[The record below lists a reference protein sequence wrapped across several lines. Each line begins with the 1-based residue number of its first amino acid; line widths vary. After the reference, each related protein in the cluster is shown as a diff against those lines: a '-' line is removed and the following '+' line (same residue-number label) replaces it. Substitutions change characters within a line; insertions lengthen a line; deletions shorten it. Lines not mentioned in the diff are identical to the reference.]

1 MVSNATI
8 HFDKKCIP
16 ASEYVVL
23 RVIDRN
29 DNMALGGILISEGSY
44 SNDRLGFYRV
54 EEVGEKAAEE
64 YGLKKGD
71 YVLADRL
78 AQVYKTSPIAVMKYV
93 NVIVR
98 TNADN
103 TQYFPLKNMV
113 FVKDEKNTTQ
123 NVGGILVNNYS
134 AQVRVGEVVA
144 MNIDDSVRV
153 PFKVGDRVMLSKGGD
168 SFQIGT
174 EHVFIYKHDMIVC
187 VVKDKKNNE
196 Q

>member
-8 HFDKKCIP
+8 HFDRKCIP

-29 DNMALGGILISEGSY
+29 DSMSLGGILIAEGAY
-44 SNDRLGFYRV
+44 SNDRLGFYQV

-64 YGLKKGD
+64 YGLKRGD

-93 NVIVR
+93 NVIAK
-98 TNADN
+98 TNSEN
-103 TQYFPLKNMV
+103 TQYSPLKNMV
-113 FVKDEKNTTQ
+113 FVKDERNTTQ

-134 AQVRVGEVVA
+134 AQVKVGEVVA
-144 MNIDDSVRV
+144 MNVDEAVNV

-174 EHVFIYKHDMIVC
+174 EHVYIYKHDMVVC
-187 VVKDKKNNE
+187 VVKEEEDV
-196 Q
+196 

>member
-1 MVSNATI
+1 MTSNATI
-8 HFDKKCIP
+8 HFDRKCIP

-23 RVIDRN
+23 RVIERN
-29 DNMALGGILISEGSY
+29 DSMSLGGILISEGAY

-54 EEVGEKAAEE
+54 EEVGETAAGE
-64 YGLKKGD
+64 YGLKRGD

-93 NVIVR
+93 NVIAK
-98 TNADN
+98 TNSEN
-103 TQYFPLKNMV
+103 SQYSPLKNMV
-113 FVKDEKNTTQ
+113 FVKDERNATQ

-144 MNIDDSVRV
+144 MNIDESVKV
-153 PFKVGDRVMLSKGGD
+153 PFGIGDKVMLSKGGD

-174 EHVFIYKHDMIVC
+174 EHVYIYKHDMIVC
-187 VVKDKKNNE
+187 VVKEEEK
-196 Q
+196 

>member
-103 TQYFPLKNMV
+103 TQYSPLKNMV

>member
-103 TQYFPLKNMV
+103 TQYSPLKNMV

-187 VVKDKKNNE
+187 VVKDKKK

>member
-1 MVSNATI
+1 M
-8 HFDKKCIP
+8 
-16 ASEYVVL
+16 
-23 RVIDRN
+23 
-29 DNMALGGILISEGSY
+29 
-44 SNDRLGFYRV
+44 
-54 EEVGEKAAEE
+54 
-64 YGLKKGD
+64 
-71 YVLADRL
+71 
-78 AQVYKTSPIAVMKYV
+78 
-93 NVIVR
+93 IVR

-103 TQYFPLKNMV
+103 TQYSPLKNMV

>member
-71 YVLADRL
+71 YVL
-78 AQVYKTSPIAVMKYV
+78 
-93 NVIVR
+93 
-98 TNADN
+98 
-103 TQYFPLKNMV
+103 
-113 FVKDEKNTTQ
+113 
-123 NVGGILVNNYS
+123 
-134 AQVRVGEVVA
+134 
-144 MNIDDSVRV
+144 
-153 PFKVGDRVMLSKGGD
+153 
-168 SFQIGT
+168 
-174 EHVFIYKHDMIVC
+174 
-187 VVKDKKNNE
+187 
-196 Q
+196 